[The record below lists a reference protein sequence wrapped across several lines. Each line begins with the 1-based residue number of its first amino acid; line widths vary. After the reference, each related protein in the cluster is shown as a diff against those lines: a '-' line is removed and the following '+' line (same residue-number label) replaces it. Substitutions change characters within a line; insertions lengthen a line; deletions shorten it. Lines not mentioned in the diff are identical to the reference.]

1 MNKPLGQAL
10 QILILGFALLLAIAI
25 WFKLATGLESPEPVS
40 GTPSVTG
47 PPPATHWMDS
57 LPILI
62 CMFGA
67 VGGVANNFRRFQRLR
82 YQNWKDLNST
92 VRWLMT
98 LQLYLSPLI
107 GALFAMVLY
116 GAFASEILQG
126 SLFPKFNSE
135 APYLNLSSFADSMRP
150 ATNGDVAK
158 ALFWAFMAGFA
169 EGLVPNII
177 DKVGKQAEAGA
188 TQPGT
193 GETTSQV

>member
-10 QILILGFALLLAIAI
+10 QILILGFTLLLAIAI
-25 WFKLATGLESPEPVS
+25 WFKLATGIEHPEPVA
-40 GTPSVTG
+40 GTSPVPG
-47 PPPATHWMDS
+47 PPPTAHWMDS

-62 CMFGA
+62 CLFGA

-82 YQNWKDLNST
+82 YQNWKELNST

-116 GAFASEILQG
+116 GAFAAEILQG
-126 SLFPKFNSE
+126 SLFPKFNSGT
-135 APYLNLSSFADSMRP
+135 PFLNLASFADSMRP

-177 DKVGKQAEAGA
+177 DKVGKQAEAGT
-188 TQPGT
+188 TQPGAV
-193 GETTSQV
+193 ETASQV